1 MRSIAVG
8 SRKSER
14 KSMAD
19 SSTREDLDMQRSDD
33 ILKKILST
41 KKGQETLLHS
51 SSKELGLLPRKKRHE
66 C

>member
-1 MRSIAVG
+1 
-8 SRKSER
+8 
-14 KSMAD
+14 MAD
-19 SSTREDLDMQRSDD
+19 SSTREDLDMQRSND